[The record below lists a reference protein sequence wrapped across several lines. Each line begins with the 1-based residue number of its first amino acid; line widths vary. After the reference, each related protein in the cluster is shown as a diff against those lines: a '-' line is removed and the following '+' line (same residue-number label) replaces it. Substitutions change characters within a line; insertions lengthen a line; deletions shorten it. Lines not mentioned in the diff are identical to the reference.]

1 MVAGLC
7 SACMIGPRHVV
18 PEVVPPHTQVGMAP
32 AVDSVLF
39 DSLAQA
45 AQVPAPGSGY
55 DARATPPAWADILR
69 DSTLAG
75 LVQAALHN
83 NRDIRTA
90 LGRVDEYRADI
101 GEARSALLPEVDGA
115 ASYSKNQITFGSTPL
130 QYDAWVVAGSLQWE
144 IDFWGRIRQG
154 VAAAEADRDA
164 RVDDENA
171 LVLTIVADVADAYL
185 ELLELRADL
194 AISRQTLASRQS
206 TLRLAQQRYAQGV
219 ISELD
224 VRQFEADVA
233 AAASSVAEYTRES
246 AQREH
251 TLSLL
256 TGQPPGAEVIAGSLD
271 SAVAAVAVP
280 DSIPVALLLRRPDV
294 ASAERELA
302 AADARIGAA
311 QAARLPR
318 VTITGEYG
326 SQSVTASQL
335 FGNGTAIYTAKAG
348 VAVPL
353 YTGGR
358 LSADV
363 GIARARAEQA
373 RSNYEQAVLTAMR
386 EVADALIGLRTERD
400 QLAAQTA
407 QAANLQDAYRLAE
420 RRYEG
425 GIASYLEV
433 LDAQRSLFTA
443 QLAAMQSRRAYLEA
457 TVQLYK
463 AIGGRWHTAP

>member
-1 MVAGLC
+1 
-7 SACMIGPRHVV
+7 MIGPRHIV
-18 PEVVPPHTQVGMAP
+18 PEVVPANAQVARTP
-32 AVDSVLF
+32 ATDSVLF
-39 DSLAQA
+39 DSLAHA
-45 AQVPAPGSGY
+45 AQVPAPDSVF
-55 DARATPPAWADILR
+55 DVRAMPPVWRDILR

-75 LVQAALHN
+75 LVHAALLN

-101 GEARSALLPEVDGA
+101 GAARSALLPELDGA
-115 ASYSKNQITFGSTPL
+115 ASYSTNQIAFGATPL
-130 QYDAWVVAGSLQWE
+130 QYNAWVVAGSLQWE
-144 IDFWGRIRQG
+144 IDFWGRLRKG

-171 LVLTIVADVADAYL
+171 LVLTVVADVADAYL

-206 TLRLAQQRYAQGV
+206 TLQLAQQRYNQGV

-224 VRQFEADVA
+224 VRQFDADVA
-233 AAASSVAEYTRES
+233 GAASSVAQYTRES
-246 AQREH
+246 AQHEH
-251 TLSLL
+251 TLALL
-256 TGQPPGAEVIAGSLD
+256 TGEPPGAVPITGSLD

-311 QAARLPR
+311 QAARLPQFA
-318 VTITGEYG
+318 ITGQYG
-326 SQSVTASQL
+326 SQSVTASEL
-335 FGNGTAIYTAKAG
+335 FGSGTAIYTAKAG
-348 VAVPL
+348 VSVPL

-373 RSNYEQAVLTAMR
+373 RSMYEQAVLTAMR
-386 EVADALIGLRTERD
+386 EVADALIGLRTDRD

-463 AIGGRWHTAP
+463 AVGGRWHTAP